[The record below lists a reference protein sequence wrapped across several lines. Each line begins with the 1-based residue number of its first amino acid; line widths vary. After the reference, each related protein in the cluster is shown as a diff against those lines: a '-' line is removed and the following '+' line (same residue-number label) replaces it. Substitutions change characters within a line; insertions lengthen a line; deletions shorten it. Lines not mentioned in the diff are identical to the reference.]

1 MGGAGFWGNPE
12 EVRSRLVEELKEA
25 KSIVE
30 PVQLAESRLRDY
42 EALLELGREHWSAEV
57 EGELASAGRPLED
70 SLTQLEFQVMLGG
83 ENDRKNCFLSI
94 HAGAGGAES
103 CDWAEML
110 LRMYTKWMD
119 RQGLQH
125 EIVDISPEPEGGVR
139 SVSVEVRGPYAYGYL
154 KAEIGVHRLV
164 RISPF
169 DAQSRRHTSFAS
181 VDVVPEFD
189 EETPIEIKDSD
200 IQLDTLRSG
209 GAGGQHVNKTESAV
223 RITHLPTGIVVKC
236 QNERSQHR
244 NRAMAMKMLAA
255 RLYRVKELERE
266 KELAKLYGA
275 KGDIAWG
282 NQIRSYVLQPYQMVK
297 DHRTGHETGDAQG
310 VLDGEVNP
318 FMIEYLRTR
327 KSEKSAKKGPDR
339 DSSS

>member
-1 MGGAGFWGNPE
+1 MGEAGFWNHAE
-12 EVRSRLVEELKEA
+12 ETRNRLVEELKEA
-25 KSIVE
+25 KSVVE
-30 PVQLAESRLRDY
+30 PVRLAESRLRDY

-57 EGELASAGRPLED
+57 ENELAAADAPLD
-70 SLTQLEFQVMLGG
+70 QSLADLEFQVMLGG

-103 CDWAEML
+103 CDWAAML
-110 LRMYTKWMD
+110 LRMYAKWMD
-119 RQGLQH
+119 KKGFQH
-125 EIVDISPEPEGGVR
+125 EIVDISPEPEGGFR

-169 DAQSRRHTSFAS
+169 DAQNRRHTSFAS

-189 EETPIEIKDSD
+189 EEAPIEIKDSD
-200 IQLDTLRSG
+200 LQIDTLRSG

-223 RITHLPTGIVVKC
+223 RITHLPTGVVVKC

-244 NRAMAMKMLAA
+244 NRAMAMKLLAA

-282 NQIRSYVLQPYQMVK
+282 NQIRSYVLHPYQMVK
-297 DHRTGHETGDAQG
+297 DHRTEHETGDAQG
-310 VLDGEVNP
+310 VLDGEVTP

-327 KSEKSAKKGPDR
+327 KSGKSAKKSPEKE
-339 DSSS
+339 